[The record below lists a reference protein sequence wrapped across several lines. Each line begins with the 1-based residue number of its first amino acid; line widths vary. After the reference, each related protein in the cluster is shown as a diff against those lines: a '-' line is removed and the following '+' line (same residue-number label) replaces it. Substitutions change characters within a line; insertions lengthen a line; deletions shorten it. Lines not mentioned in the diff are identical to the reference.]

1 VIECQANAKVRNLFA
16 FALKILVNLK
26 SPVLHVMTSPE
37 NNDTAIKAS
46 LAEYNGRTMIRL
58 EFKFDTSIIT
68 DVKAIRGRIWSA
80 IYKRWYVPDTHENRQ
95 RFGLSDFDQLS
106 NVAEDI
112 AINRAQQEVC
122 QSLLD
127 KVIVK
132 ITLKSYSQQTLK
144 SYISHL
150 KKFLNV
156 ISKLKDP
163 TTVTQNDIEQYL
175 LDRQKRYSYSE
186 SDSNSH
192 INAIKFLYEQVLGRE
207 RMLFYLPRPEKPL
220 QLPKVL
226 GEHELEKLFRAVPN
240 LKHKSILLTAFSCGL
255 RVSEVTQLRLQDIDR
270 ERMQVFIERS
280 KGKKDRYVNLS
291 PILVDVL
298 DKFVALYKPTFYLF
312 EGQEKGKPYSSRS
325 AQVIFNRAVK
335 DAGIHKKVTFHS
347 LRHSYATHLLEKGV
361 DIKYIKDLLGHFDIK
376 TTERYLHV
384 TKDKLIHIKSPLDY
398 LDTEI

>member
-1 VIECQANAKVRNLFA
+1 MM
-16 FALKILVNLK
+16 
-26 SPVLHVMTSPE
+26 MTSPE
-37 NNDTAIKAS
+37 NNETAVTAS

-58 EFKFDTSIIT
+58 EFQFDTSIIAQIKT
-68 DVKAIRGRIWSA
+68 IRGRVWSA
-80 IYKRWYVPDTHENRQ
+80 ISKRWYVPDTRENRQ
-95 RFGLSDFDQLS
+95 RFGLSDFDQPS
-106 NVAEDI
+106 TVAEDI
-112 AINRAQQEVC
+112 ALTSSQQEVC

-132 ITLKSYSQQTLK
+132 IILKSYSQQTSK
-144 SYISHL
+144 SYSSHL
-150 KKFLNV
+150 KKFLTV

-163 TTVTQNDIEQYL
+163 REVTQSDIEQYL
-175 LDRQKRYSYSE
+175 LERQKCYAYSE
-186 SDSNSH
+186 SDTNSH
-192 INAIKFLYEQVLGRE
+192 INAIKFLYEQVLGRD

-240 LKHKSILLTAFSCGL
+240 LKHKTILLTAFSCGL
-255 RVSEVTQLRLQDIDR
+255 RVSEVTTLRMRDLDR

-291 PILVDVL
+291 PVLADVL
-298 DKFVALYKPTFYLF
+298 DKYIAMYKPTLYLF

-325 AQVIFNRAVK
+325 AQAIFNRAVK

-347 LRHSYATHLLEKGV
+347 LRHSYATHLLEKGI
-361 DIKYIKDLLGHFDIK
+361 DIKYIKELLGHFDIK

-384 TKDKLIHIKSPLDY
+384 AKDKLVHIKSPLDY
-398 LDTEI
+398 LDPGI